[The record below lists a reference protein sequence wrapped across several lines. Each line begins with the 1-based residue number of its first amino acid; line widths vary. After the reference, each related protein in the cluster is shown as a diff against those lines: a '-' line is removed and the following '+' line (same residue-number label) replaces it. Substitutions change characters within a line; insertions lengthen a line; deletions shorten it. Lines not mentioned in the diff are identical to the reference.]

1 MKITRDAS
9 PSFTRRYTSSSYPES
24 FKETFS
30 SANLRNL
37 CILTLVQVE
46 SSRKGGRVVVAVVE
60 VVVAA
65 VVQGRSLRHPVP

>member
-1 MKITRDAS
+1 MKHPHLQIL
-9 PSFTRRYTSSSYPES
+9 
-24 FKETFS
+24 ETYV
-30 SANLRNL
+30 
-37 CILTLVQVE
+37 LTLVQVE

>member
-1 MKITRDAS
+1 MKRIRDAS

-24 FKETFS
+24 FNEI

-37 CILTLVQVE
+37 CTKTLVQVE

-65 VVQGRSLRHPVP
+65 IVQGRRLRRPVS